1 MSKAFFAK
9 RNAYCLKN
17 QMEKVALYLVHTSHR
32 NISFKVTNVNTILQS
47 SLYACAPEILH
58 IMLVV
63 KLKKPVTVEVFVL
76 VCEALVLKNV
86 EGSFFLITT
95 LKVK

>member
-1 MSKAFFAK
+1 MYIHHIEIFISRLLMIIQFY
-9 RNAYCLKN
+9 RVC
-17 QMEKVALYLVHTSHR
+17 MPALLRTD
-32 NISFKVTNVNTILQS
+32 ILR
-47 SLYACAPEILH
+47 IKF
-58 IMLVV
+58 VV

-86 EGSFFLITT
+86 EGRIILIIT

>member
-32 NISFKVTNVNTILQS
+32 NISFKVTNDHTILQ
-47 SLYACAPEILH
+47 SLYACAAE
-58 IMLVV
+58 
-63 KLKKPVTVEVFVL
+63 
-76 VCEALVLKNV
+76 N
-86 EGSFFLITT
+86 
-95 LKVK
+95 